1 MKTSRIFY
9 AFAILLIMS
18 PAFAISLEHKASL
31 SSCPLTKRVH
41 GECHSTSEASF
52 LNGTSSIDI
61 NCRLSRNGLP
71 VSSRVQSVSA
81 TGSATS
87 FKTTLHTTLKTNVE
101 FCAENRSKYHSN
113 SWPLYPIYVGQKTSK
128 MCEWVQGSGV
138 DN

>member
-1 MKTSRIFY
+1 MKKSRMVY
-9 AFAILLIMS
+9 ACAMLLVTS
-18 PAFAISLEHKASL
+18 PAFAISLNHTAK
-31 SSCPLTKRVH
+31 LTFCQLTNKVH
-41 GECHSTSEASF
+41 GECRSTSEASF

-101 FCAENRSKYHSN
+101 FCAENRSKYHS
-113 SWPLYPIYVGQKTSK
+113 SFWPLYPIYVGQKASK